1 MSKLKN
7 QSLQPAHGHTRSNKM
22 NQNIDLLSP
31 NSSPQKLKT
40 TGVKRVNNLPLV
52 IAIGVLTLFVVLIVF
67 VAHKRANAQN
77 QAPEVIKVTGQKKN
91 NMNLA
96 NEIVGNHKTGVMPE
110 ALIINHEPVL
120 ELPVEQNF
128 LQKQD
133 MDSQNVSDTELER
146 IRQEKT
152 QAFEEAVKAKTSIMV
167 DNPHLNTRER
177 INTHRANSVAPFDV
191 DGGSSF
197 KEQLQ
202 LLEGRQNA
210 RPMPQTLGGEE
221 NEMRWHLNSRL
232 ENPNSRYE
240 LRAGSVIPGVMI
252 SGISSELPGQ
262 IIGQVSQN
270 VYDTATGKYLLIPQ
284 GTKIFGLYSSEVSF
298 GQSSVLVAWQ
308 RLTFPDGKA
317 LDIGSMPGADS
328 AGFAGFRDQI
338 NNHYLRIYG
347 SALLMSGIVG
357 GISYSQNSN
366 QSNQYGFSPPTAGS
380 VLSQALGQQLGE
392 VTSQLVAKN
401 LNVAPTLNIRPGY
414 RFNIIVVKDL
424 TFRKP
429 YWQFR

>member
-1 MSKLKN
+1 
-7 QSLQPAHGHTRSNKM
+7 M

-52 IAIGVLTLFVVLIVF
+52 IAIGVLTLFVVLIIF

-77 QAPEVIKVTGQKKN
+77 QTPEVIKVTQKKN

-96 NEIVGNHKTGVMPE
+96 NEIVGNHKTGVMPASNE
-110 ALIINHEPVL
+110 TLIINHEPVL
-120 ELPVEQNF
+120 ELPVDQNF
-128 LQKQD
+128 PQKQD

-167 DNPHLNTRER
+167 DNPRLNTREN
-177 INTHRANSVAPFDV
+177 INTHRANSVETFNV

-197 KEQLQ
+197 NEQLFD
-202 LLEGRQNA
+202 GRQNV
-210 RPMPQTLGGEE
+210 RPLPQALGGEE

-240 LRAGSVIPGVMI
+240 LRTGSVIPGVMI

-298 GQSSVLVAWQ
+298 GQNSVLVAWQ
-308 RLTFPDGKA
+308 RLIFPDGKA

-328 AGFAGFRDQI
+328 AGFAGFRDKA

-366 QSNQYGFSPPTAGS
+366 QSNQYGFSSPTAGS

-401 LNVAPTLNIRPGY
+401 LNIAPTLNIRPGY

-429 YWQFR
+429 YRQFR

>member
-1 MSKLKN
+1 
-7 QSLQPAHGHTRSNKM
+7 M
-22 NQNIDLLSP
+22 NQNIDILSP

-52 IAIGVLTLFVVLIVF
+52 IAIGVLTLFVVLIAF

-77 QAPEVIKVTGQKKN
+77 QTPELIKVTGQKKN

-110 ALIINHEPVL
+110 ALINHEPVL

-167 DNPHLNTRER
+167 DNPHLNTRES
-177 INTHRANSVAPFDV
+177 INTHRANSVAPYDV

-240 LRAGSVIPGVMI
+240 LRAGSVIPGVMV

-429 YWQFR
+429 YRQFR

>member
-1 MSKLKN
+1 
-7 QSLQPAHGHTRSNKM
+7 M
-22 NQNIDLLSP
+22 NPNNDLLSKDH
-31 NSSPQKLKT
+31 SPQKLKT
-40 TGVKRVNNLPLV
+40 AGVKRVNNLPLI
-52 IAIGVLTLFVVLIVF
+52 IAVGVLTVFVVLIVF
-67 VAHKRANAQN
+67 VAHKRANVQN
-77 QAPEVIKVTGQKKN
+77 QPPEAIKVTGQKKN
-91 NMNLA
+91 NMSLA
-96 NEIVGNHKTGVMPE
+96 NEVVGNHKNGVMPASNE
-110 ALIINHEPVL
+110 TLSINHEPVV
-120 ELPVEQNF
+120 ELPVDQYSP
-128 LQKQD
+128 QKQE
-133 MDSQNVSDTELER
+133 MDSQNASDSELER

-167 DNPHLNTRER
+167 DNRRLNSRES

-191 DGGSSF
+191 AGDSSL

-202 LLEGRQNA
+202 LFEGRQNA
-210 RPMPQTLGGEE
+210 RSMPQTLGGEE

-232 ENPNSRYE
+232 ESPNSRYE

-270 VYDTATGKYLLIPQ
+270 VYDTATGKHLLIPQ

-298 GQSSVLVAWQ
+298 GQNSVLVAWQ

-328 AGFAGFRDQI
+328 AGYAGFRDQV

-357 GISYSQNSN
+357 GISYSQNIN
-366 QSNQYGFSPPTAGS
+366 QPNQYGYTQPTAGS

-401 LNVAPTLNIRPGY
+401 LNVSPTINIRPGY

-429 YWQFR
+429 YRQFA

>member
-1 MSKLKN
+1 
-7 QSLQPAHGHTRSNKM
+7 M

-67 VAHKRANAQN
+67 VAHKRANVQN
-77 QAPEVIKVTGQKKN
+77 QTPEVIKVTGQKKN
-91 NMNLA
+91 NMSLA
-96 NEIVGNHKTGVMPE
+96 NEIVGNHKNGVMPASNE
-110 ALIINHEPVL
+110 TLIINHEPVF
-120 ELPVEQNF
+120 ELPVDQNF
-128 LQKQD
+128 LQKQE
-133 MDSQNVSDTELER
+133 MESQNASDSELEQ
-146 IRQEKT
+146 IRQEKA
-152 QAFEEAVKAKTSIMV
+152 QAFEEAVKAKTSIMA
-167 DNPHLNTRER
+167 DNPRLNSKES
-177 INTHRANSVAPFDV
+177 INTHRANSVATFDV
-191 DGGSSF
+191 DGGSSL

-202 LLEGRQNA
+202 QFEGRQNA
-210 RPMPQTLGGEE
+210 RSMPQTLGGEE

-298 GQSSVLVAWQ
+298 GQNSVLVAWQ

-317 LDIGSMPGADS
+317 LDIGCMPGADS
-328 AGFAGFRDQI
+328 AGYAGFRDQV

-357 GISYSQNSN
+357 GISYSQNIN
-366 QSNQYGFSPPTAGS
+366 QPNQYGYTQPTAGS

-401 LNVAPTLNIRPGY
+401 LNVAPTINIRPGY

-429 YWQFR
+429 YRQFV

>member
-1 MSKLKN
+1 
-7 QSLQPAHGHTRSNKM
+7 M
-22 NQNIDLLSP
+22 NPNYDLLSKDH
-31 NSSPQKLKT
+31 SPQKLKT
-40 TGVKRVNNLPLV
+40 AGVKRVNNLPLI
-52 IAIGVLTLFVVLIVF
+52 IAVGVLTVFVVLIVF
-67 VAHKRANAQN
+67 VAHKRANVQN

-91 NMNLA
+91 NMSLA
-96 NEIVGNHKTGVMPE
+96 NEVVGNHKNGVMPASNE
-110 ALIINHEPVL
+110 TLIINHEPVV
-120 ELPVEQNF
+120 ELPVNQNF
-128 LQKQD
+128 PQKQE
-133 MDSQNVSDTELER
+133 MDSQNASDTELER
-146 IRQEKT
+146 IRQEKA

-167 DNPHLNTRER
+167 DNPRLNSKES

-191 DGGSSF
+191 AGDSSL

-202 LLEGRQNA
+202 LFEGRQNA
-210 RPMPQTLGGEE
+210 RPMPQILGGEE

-240 LRAGSVIPGVMI
+240 LRTGSVIPGVMI

-298 GQSSVLVAWQ
+298 GQNSVLVAWQ
-308 RLTFPDGKA
+308 RLIFPDGKA

-328 AGFAGFRDQI
+328 AGFAGFRDKA

-429 YWQFR
+429 YRQFR

>member
-1 MSKLKN
+1 
-7 QSLQPAHGHTRSNKM
+7 M

-67 VAHKRANAQN
+67 VAHKRANVQN
-77 QAPEVIKVTGQKKN
+77 QTPEVIKVTGQKKN
-91 NMNLA
+91 NMSLA
-96 NEIVGNHKTGVMPE
+96 NEIVGNHKNGVMPASNE
-110 ALIINHEPVL
+110 TLIINHEPVL
-120 ELPVEQNF
+120 ELPVDQNF
-128 LQKQD
+128 LQKQE
-133 MDSQNVSDTELER
+133 MESQNASDSELEQ
-146 IRQEKT
+146 IRQEKA
-152 QAFEEAVKAKTSIMV
+152 QAFEEAVKAKTSIMA
-167 DNPHLNTRER
+167 DNPRLNSKES
-177 INTHRANSVAPFDV
+177 INTHRANSVATFDV
-191 DGGSSF
+191 DGGSSL

-202 LLEGRQNA
+202 QFEGRQNA
-210 RPMPQTLGGEE
+210 RSMPQTLGGEE

-298 GQSSVLVAWQ
+298 GQNSVLVAWQ

-317 LDIGSMPGADS
+317 LDIGCMPGADS
-328 AGFAGFRDQI
+328 AGYAGFRDQV

-357 GISYSQNSN
+357 GISYSQNIN
-366 QSNQYGFSPPTAGS
+366 QPNQYGYTQPTAGS

-401 LNVAPTLNIRPGY
+401 LNVAPTINIRPGY

-429 YWQFR
+429 YRQFA